1 MNIYVPVYL
10 REIPVISQFVDIYNG
25 YYRGGYNIK
34 EKDSLEDYKE
44 SLKRDPVKYFVGM
57 CLDEEV
63 LGDTYDD
70 IVNYISRMFTAVKG
84 TKKVFDYMKKY
95 LNDFLDIQGDPVYTG
110 QYINITFGNIVLT
123 DEEHFYTSLVNFL
136 GALLLFE
143 DLITNVGQ
151 LGLTIKDEITNYV
164 AADVICYK
172 EYEVEYEA
180 SN

>member
-1 MNIYVPVYL
+1 MKIFIPPYL
-10 REIPVISQFVDIYNG
+10 KEIPVISQLVDIYSR
-25 YYRGGYNIK
+25 YYSGGYNIV

-44 SLKRDPVKYFVGM
+44 SLRRDPVKYFVGM
-57 CLDEEV
+57 CLSDEE

-70 IVNYISRMFTAVKG
+70 IVNYISRMFMAVKG

-95 LNDFLDIQGDPVYTG
+95 LNSYLDIQGDPIYTG
-110 QYINITFGNIVLT
+110 QYININFGNLVLT
-123 DEEHFYTSLVNFL
+123 DEEHFYNSLVDFL

-143 DLITNVGQ
+143 DLITNIGQ

-164 AADVICYK
+164 ASDIICYK
-172 EYEVEYEA
+172 EYNVDYEA

>member
-1 MNIYVPVYL
+1 MNIFVPLYL
-10 REIPVISQFVDIYNG
+10 REIPVISQFIDIYSG
-25 YYRGGYNIK
+25 YYKGGYNIVEK
-34 EKDSLEDYKE
+34 ESLDNYKE

-57 CLDEEV
+57 CLNEEE

-70 IVNYISRMFTAVKG
+70 VVNYISRMFTAVKG

-95 LNDFLDIQGDPVYTG
+95 LNGFLDIQGDPIYTG
-110 QYINITFGNIVLT
+110 QYINITFGDIVLT

-136 GALLLFE
+136 GSLLLFE
-143 DLITNVGQ
+143 NLITNIGQ

-164 AADVICYK
+164 ASNVICYK
-172 EYEVEYEA
+172 EYNVKYEA